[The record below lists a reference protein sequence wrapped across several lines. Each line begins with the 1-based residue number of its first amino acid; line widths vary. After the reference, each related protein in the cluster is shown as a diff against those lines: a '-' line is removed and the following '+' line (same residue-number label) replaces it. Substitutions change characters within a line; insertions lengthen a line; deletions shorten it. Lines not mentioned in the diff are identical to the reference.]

1 MQMIDS
7 FIRNVFRLKFPFIM
21 TIIYIMVIIT
31 SLPTPNWTLLQKILI
46 LQITAFSWLEIS
58 MFLLLIGREVCPYQI
73 VIFTQN

>member
-46 LQITAFSWLEIS
+46 LQITAFS
-58 MFLLLIGREVCPYQI
+58 
-73 VIFTQN
+73 